1 MESCRGD
8 CGAVIEEVLRIGS
21 NLILDLKI
29 EANGAFA
36 EGSHRPLFVGCDSNG
51 ENLYIASLVE
61 HNRQKTRA
69 GFYYGRAIAI
79 TDGTQEKDIAMEVH
93 YANSSTKTLQACDNF
108 DLRVPVLR
116 YEPSANL
123 PDGTGLSDWKFNRHL
138 PTTDH
143 RLYGNEPWRVTWVGS
158 VASRLES
165 TTKVV
170 ECLSGTDNGKS
181 GDDGEVISIT
191 EEGGAV

>member
-1 MESCRGD
+1 MGWMGQERFNNEICEQAGRRFNLKGARSAVSSTCAISITCRDFGID
-8 CGAVIEEVLRIGS
+8 RWK
-21 NLILDLKI
+21 DLQRVYTR
-29 EANGAFA
+29 
-36 EGSHRPLFVGCDSNG
+36 HVSNG
-51 ENLYIASLVE
+51 
-61 HNRQKTRA
+61 QKTRA